1 MRLLD
6 DVPGR
11 IARARALQ
19 TAITTGT
26 LSGPARLDAYDE
38 ACASL
43 VDGAHRAKLI
53 QQTDPSPAARTA
65 ARQAADELHEAL
77 LSVSLD
83 PSVYQALSALSP
95 DDPVARHYRD
105 RVVRDMR
112 RNGLDLDPA
121 AQARVRELQL
131 ILHGLEQDFEDAI
144 RSDERSAAFPAAD
157 LTGMPAS
164 YLAAHP
170 PGPDGLIVLTTAL
183 PDYLPIL
190 RYCPSASV
198 RETMWRL
205 FQERGRPANIPI
217 LDQLLKTRHEL
228 ARLLGFD
235 SFADYTTADKM
246 IGTSAAVTDFIAS
259 AADASASGA
268 ASDYARLLAFSS
280 RSELDPW
287 DVTYLIEQVRS
298 TSYGSDSRDLLP
310 YFEFG
315 RVKAGI
321 MALLTSLFDVHFT
334 ETSSTSA
341 WHESVE
347 TYEVTDGSG
356 TLIAQVHLDLH
367 PRADKYGHAAL
378 FAMDAGRAGRR
389 LPSCALV
396 ANFPGPGELMMPT
409 EVRTFLHEF
418 GHVIHYVLAGRSRWS
433 GLNGLTVEWDF
444 VETPSQ
450 LLEEWLADPSTLASF
465 AVHHET
471 GRPVP
476 ADLVTRL
483 HAAEAFGRGLET
495 RRQLVLATLSH
506 DLHTASGPFT
516 PPADIAVAAHRG
528 LLPYRHVDEVWQ
540 HLSFLHLA
548 WYSACYYTYQWSL
561 MIAKDLTTAFTD
573 PGVAR
578 RYRDQILAAGSTA
591 PAATL
596 VSNFLGRPHNAE
608 AYRAWLSS
616 GPN

>member
-450 LLEEWLADPSTLASF
+450 LLEECWP
-465 AVHHET
+465 
-471 GRPVP
+471 
-476 ADLVTRL
+476 
-483 HAAEAFGRGLET
+483 T
-495 RRQLVLATLSH
+495 RRRWRRSRSTTRPAGRYPPIWSR
-506 DLHTASGPFT
+506 DCT
-516 PPADIAVAAHRG
+516 PPRPSAG
-528 LLPYRHVDEVWQ
+528 
-540 HLSFLHLA
+540 A
-548 WYSACYYTYQWSL
+548 W
-561 MIAKDLTTAFTD
+561 
-573 PGVAR
+573 R
-578 RYRDQILAAGSTA
+578 
-591 PAATL
+591 PAA
-596 VSNFLGRPHNAE
+596 SWCWPR
-608 AYRAWLSS
+608 
-616 GPN
+616 